1 MNTDT
6 HTTPPPP
13 PHTHTHLSNDGL
25 AARSADALL
34 LGVDPL
40 SVHVALKVTQHG
52 VQVGVLTG
60 RGLQRT
66 CWVGGRWAGGGLA
79 GQGPALD
86 RLGVS
91 RLGLR
96 PQGVRAAVAGLC
108 LLLRKPPIKTAAVS

>member
-6 HTTPPPP
+6 HTTPPLPLT
-13 PHTHTHLSNDGL
+13 HTHTHLSNDGL

-66 CWVGGRWAGGGLA
+66 CWVGGRWAWWGDWLDRDRLLTGLA
-79 GQGPALD
+79 
-86 RLGVS
+86 
-91 RLGLR
+91 
-96 PQGVRAAVAGLC
+96 
-108 LLLRKPPIKTAAVS
+108 